1 MSKEL
6 QKMLQELKNR
16 GNTVLG
22 DEVAAFLDATQDKN
36 PSTAIPNAR
45 KMLAQAAKTLR
56 EGRTRNDVTIAH
68 DFLGASVEV
77 FKEEKAGE
85 QPSIPDAVTA
95 ALGRELAP
103 EHAFKKVEKVTVEG
117 DSPDFN
123 NASEEL
129 VTILANLLLDGGYIE
144 EARRYLTEYNLMT
157 EERNTTVAT
166 KSTKQTLKDLQ
177 SQYRKNGD
185 LVRARALEEVI
196 SDLDTDEALDDKEAK
211 GDDVLTTEKVPFAK
225 KEEGGESECED
236 ESKGKK
242 DDDKPVLQ
250 VDPASDEECKEKEE
264 AQAALAKGNI
274 KKAKKHLANAAN
286 MERMRLT
293 AALIRHGD
301 MELAMAGLV
310 EAEGDK
316 ADDVPADEKGG
327 GYKQPVED
335 DKDAKD
341 DEADGCDDKGVEH
354 DADEKP
360 SEAEMDKRD
369 ADAKEAESSEPHSP
383 YKDVEDEQKVAA
395 AIARH
400 VRQSVKAGKL
410 DAAKDGLKDLEK
422 LEQALVA
429 GVKRAE
435 EEMKDAALAKEG
447 YDVWRKVRAMNLRA
461 IKVVAEEEGDD
472 EKADKASDGLDAL
485 KVEDEKPIATD
496 VPPVTDDDMPDVKEG
511 DLKESLDSK
520 PEEDK
525 EKPEEDKEA
534 EAMKYECLQSLDD
547 LKNLNV
553 DRNALAFTF
562 WESKEDPFWTIQASG
577 KPIAEVHLADQTD
590 PEDVATFFCDQTR
603 WPNVIAQ
610 TTEKVGLY
618 TMLTGVKAR
627 FYAHGVTKGALA
639 QSLKTEVEASMKDLR
654 TERLATLRTDFV
666 DAMVCAAEALNKG
679 LIAGKSNPLKRSFV
693 DKLASLGFS
702 NPALVVEECFAS
714 SFRPYLDQVVADAQ
728 EYLEMPKEA
737 FAHTKKMIVSASN
750 MAFAQA
756 GQFGDETLVERL
768 SRRSM
773 PLASA
778 PEAYEAPNEVDA
790 ALRNMSAAEKHSDMK
805 RRLRL
810 GLKY

>member
-6 QKMLQELKNR
+6 QMMLQELKNR

-56 EGRTRNDVTIAH
+56 EGRTRNDVIIAH
-68 DFLGASVEV
+68 DFLGASIEV
-77 FKEEKAGE
+77 FKEERAGE

-117 DSPDFN
+117 DSLDFN

-129 VTILANLLLDGGYIE
+129 VTVLANLLLDGGYIE

-196 SDLDTDEALDDKEAK
+196 SDLDPDACEDKEAK
-211 GDDVLTTEKVPFAK
+211 SEDVLDAEKGSHPFAA
-225 KEEGGESECED
+225 KEDKAGEDECED

-242 DDDKPVLQ
+242 EDDKPVLQ
-250 VDPASDEECKEKEE
+250 VDPASDEEGKEKEE
-264 AQAALAKGNI
+264 AQAALAKGDI
-274 KKAKKHLANAAN
+274 KAAKKHLANAAK

-316 ADDVPADEKGG
+316 ADDIPADEKGG

-335 DKDAKD
+335 KDEDD
-341 DEADGCDDKGVEH
+341 DEADGCDKGMSH

-369 ADAKEAESSEPHSP
+369 ADAKEAESSEPHAP
-383 YKDVEDEQKVAA
+383 YKDAEDEQKIAA

-400 VRQSVKAGKL
+400 VRKSVKAGKL
-410 DAAKDGLKDLEK
+410 DDAKDGLKDLEQ
-422 LEQALVA
+422 LEQAIVA

-447 YDVWRKVRAMNLRA
+447 YDLWRKVRVMNLKA

-472 EKADKASDGLDAL
+472 DKADKASDGLDAL
-485 KVEDEKPIATD
+485 KAEDEKPIATD
-496 VPPVTDDDMPDVKEG
+496 VPPVANDDMPDVKEG

-590 PEDVATFFCDQTR
+590 PEDVAAFFCDQAR

-750 MAFAQA
+750 MAVAQA

-768 SRRSM
+768 SRRTM

-790 ALRNMSAAEKHSDMK
+790 ALRNMSSAEKHNDMK